1 MPRFDKSLGRTV
13 LFAVAVVFFVVGVYQ
28 TLVQN
33 DLLRNY
39 WLFMVSFGC
48 IMAFRYLA
56 ADKKPAEPPA
66 KAGAK
71 IATKRPAGKSKNK
84 RKK

>member
-1 MPRFDKSLGRTV
+1 MPRFDKSLARTV

-48 IMAFRYLA
+48 IMAFRYLNVE
-56 ADKKPAEPPA
+56 KKPAAPPA
-66 KAGAK
+66 KAGVKTTAR
-71 IATKRPAGKSKNK
+71 RPASKGKNK
-84 RKK
+84 RKN

>member
-13 LFAVAVVFFVVGVYQ
+13 LFSVAVVFFVVGVYQ
-28 TLVQN
+28 TLLQN

-56 ADKKPAEPPA
+56 VDKKPDVPP
-66 KAGAK
+66 
-71 IATKRPAGKSKNK
+71 TKTGTKTAARRPAGKGSKRNE
-84 RKK
+84 

>member
-48 IMAFRYLA
+48 IMAFRYLNVE
-56 ADKKPAEPPA
+56 KKPAAPAPPT
-66 KAGAK
+66 KAV
-71 IATKRPAGKSKNK
+71 KRPAGKSKNK

>member
-1 MPRFDKSLGRTV
+1 MPRFDKSLARTV

-48 IMAFRYLA
+48 IMAFRYLNVE
-56 ADKKPAEPPA
+56 KKPVTPAPPT
-66 KAGAK
+66 KAV
-71 IATKRPAGKSKNK
+71 KRPVGKGKNK
-84 RKK
+84 RK